1 MKPIFIPYN
10 RIPYKLLMVLIAS
23 DLEITP
29 QLLTSGCFSSGK
41 KLFRFFATGYV
52 MYFQERL
59 SSITMPS
66 IFQDL

>member
-23 DLEITP
+23 DLEIPP

-41 KLFRFFATGYV
+41 KA
-52 MYFQERL
+52 
-59 SSITMPS
+59 I
-66 IFQDL
+66 